1 MYALLIVLFALSIGV
16 NAGIERLGRA
26 THPHAA

>member
-16 NAGIERLGRA
+16 NAGIDRLGRA
-26 THPHAA
+26 PEKNDR